1 MIPHAR
7 GMTST
12 TAKARLAG
20 ALYVVM
26 SIPAWY
32 SLMYVPSVIVVRGD
46 ADATAR
52 NIATYQF
59 IYRLGILGE
68 LVSQIGFV
76 FLVLVLYDLFK
87 DVDRKYARLMVTLVA
102 ISVAFEF
109 ANCLNLVAPLI
120 LLGGGGSLAAFTTS
134 QLDALALVFLRLR
147 NSGLGIISLIWGLW
161 LLPFGLLVYK
171 SGFFPKALGV
181 MLVIS
186 CIAYITDGVAI
197 TMSRTPMHAVS
208 TASLAIGGLGEL
220 SIVAWMLFFG
230 TKTPA
235 LEGHPA

>member
-1 MIPHAR
+1 
-7 GMTST
+7 MTST

-20 ALYVVM
+20 ALYVVT

-32 SLMYVPSVIVVRGD
+32 SLMYVPSVIMVRGD
-46 ADATAR
+46 AAATAR
-52 NIATYQF
+52 NIETYQV

-68 LVSQIGFV
+68 LASQIGFV
-76 FLVLVLYDLFK
+76 FLVLVLYDLFR

-120 LLGGGGSLAAFTTS
+120 LLGGASYLSAFTAA

-147 NSGLGIISLIWGLW
+147 ATGLGIISLIWGLW
-161 LLPFGLLVYK
+161 LLPFGILVYK

-186 CIAYITDGVAI
+186 CSAYVADGVSI
-197 TMSRTPMHAVS
+197 IMSKTPLHVVS

-220 SIVAWMLFFG
+220 AIVAWMLFIG
-230 TKTPA
+230 AKAPA
-235 LEGHPA
+235 LTEQSA